1 MLAWLDSLNPFWL
14 HLSSF
19 ALMFLEGMG
28 IPGIP
33 GFLPMLAL
41 AESIHAGQTT
51 LAEALLWGSLGNW
64 LGSLTGYQLA
74 ASMLT
79 RLPKSWQRLAH
90 SRRTARLMRRY
101 GGLLVVVSRS
111 IGSLRTPVTLYAG
124 ASRYPWAAY
133 VAWSVVGSAVH
144 VGVWQTLIWR
154 FGPEILGEF
163 ERLQGRLLPYLL
175 GGAALMLAVWW
186 RRKRRAAATQSTE
199 TQPAADPVQST
210 AEESAAEGAA
220 SPAAKSKMAR

>member
-51 LAEALLWGSLGNW
+51 LWEALLSGTLGNW
-64 LGSLTGYQLA
+64 LGSLTGYRLA
-74 ASMLT
+74 ASLLG
-79 RLPKSWQRLAH
+79 RLPLSWQRLAR
-90 SRRTARLMRRY
+90 SKRTARLMQRY
-101 GGLLVVVSRS
+101 GGLLVVVSRT

-124 ASRYPWAAY
+124 ASGYPWPAY
-133 VAWSVVGSAVH
+133 VAWSALGAAVH

-154 FGPEILGEF
+154 FGPDILKQF
-163 ERLQGRLLPYLL
+163 ERLQDRTLPYVL
-175 GGAALMLAVWW
+175 GVVVVAAAVWWW
-186 RRKRRAAATQSTE
+186 RRKHR
-199 TQPAADPVQST
+199 PAEL
-210 AEESAAEGAA
+210 AEDAVDG
-220 SPAAKSKMAR
+220 PH